1 MFLKFTPS
9 SAKHLQNT
17 SLETHVDITPV
28 QMPLN
33 LIREVQQQ
41 QEEEEEASD
50 LRLMRKTVSTVAGK

>member
-9 SAKHLQNT
+9 SAKHLQNA
-17 SLETHVDITPV
+17 SLETHVDIPPV

-41 QEEEEEASD
+41 QEEEASD